1 MKNKSFVDVLK
12 RIPPVLYMLLLMI
25 IIFSVIEPNY
35 LSSRN
40 FKNILVQCVPL
51 MIMAFAQTVTILTEG
66 IDMSL
71 NAVVNIVTVLS
82 VWLATKGVP
91 LLVAM
96 FIAVLVAI
104 LIGVIKGFFVAKFS
118 LPPFIVTYGMQNIV
132 NSIALLLTAGA
143 SIYFAS
149 TIYQS
154 VTKTL
159 FIVPGNVYVA
169 ILMFIITYVMLKRT
183 KLGANIRALGGNPES
198 LTLAGV
204 NPNTSLIKAYA
215 FAGFLTGIAGL
226 MMLCRV
232 ESGQPIV
239 ANGLEFQAVA
249 ATVLGGTSLRHGK
262 GNVAGTIL
270 GVLLI
275 QVIQNG
281 LNVIGVPAIY
291 QSVST
296 GGIVLT
302 AIIINALISERKAK

>member
-1 MKNKSFVDVLK
+1 MKKKSFVDVLK
-12 RIPPVLYMLLLMI
+12 SIPPVLYMLLLMI
-25 IIFSVIEPNY
+25 IVFSVIEPNY
-35 LSSRN
+35 LSTRN

-91 LLVAM
+91 LLLGM
-96 FIAVLVAI
+96 LISVLVAI
-104 LIGVIKGFFVAKFS
+104 LIGAIKGFFVAKFE

-132 NSIALLLTAGA
+132 NSIALLLTSGA

-154 VTKTL
+154 VTKTF

-204 NPNTSLIKAYA
+204 NPSTSLIKTYA

-262 GNVAGTIL
+262 GGVAGTIL

>member
-1 MKNKSFVDVLK
+1 MKKKSFVDVLK
-12 RIPPVLYMLLLMI
+12 SVPPVLYMLLLMI
-25 IIFSVIEPNY
+25 IVFSVIEPNY
-35 LSSRN
+35 LSTRN

-91 LLVAM
+91 LLLGM
-96 FIAVLVAI
+96 LISVLVAI
-104 LIGVIKGFFVAKFS
+104 LIGAIKGFFVAKFE

-132 NSIALLLTAGA
+132 NSIALLLTSGA

-154 VTKTL
+154 VTKTF

-204 NPNTSLIKAYA
+204 NPSTSLIKTYA

-262 GNVAGTIL
+262 GGVAGTIL

>member
-25 IIFSVIEPNY
+25 IIFSIIEPNY

-82 VWLATKGVP
+82 VWLAIQGIP

-96 FIAVLVAI
+96 IIAVLAAI
-104 LIGVIKGFFVAKFS
+104 LIGAIKGFLVAKFT

-132 NSIALLLTAGA
+132 NSIALLLTSGA

-169 ILMFIITYVMLKRT
+169 ILMFVITYVMLKRT

-204 NPNTSLIKAYA
+204 NPSTSLIKAYA
-215 FAGFLTGIAGL
+215 FAGFLTGVAGL